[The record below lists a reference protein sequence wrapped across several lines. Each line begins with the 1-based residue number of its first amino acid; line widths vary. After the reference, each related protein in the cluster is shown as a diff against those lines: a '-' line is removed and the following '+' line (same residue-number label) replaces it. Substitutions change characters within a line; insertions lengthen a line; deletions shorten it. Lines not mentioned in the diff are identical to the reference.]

1 MTDRLPF
8 DGIKVA
14 DFSWIWVGPTTAKYF
29 ADHGATVVRVETE
42 NPPDRVRTIGPFK
55 DGEPGTNRSH
65 SFGDFNTSKLS
76 LSLDLK
82 NPTGTDVAR
91 RLITWVSV
99 TRPLAP

>member
-1 MTDRLPF
+1 MTTTLPF

-14 DFSWIWVGPTTAKYF
+14 DFAWIWAAPTTSKYF

-42 NPPDRVRTIGPFK
+42 SPPDLVRTVGPFK

-65 SFGDFNTSKLS
+65 SFGDFNTSKYS

-82 NPTGTDVAR
+82 NRSEER
-91 RLITWVSV
+91 RVGKECRS
-99 TRPLAP
+99 RGSPYH